1 MKGTK
6 VTNNRI
12 LFIIESM
19 ERFCGQEL
27 TILDTHDTYAK
38 IEVPEG
44 NDILLWELLKYLNN
58 LSWKRYGVK
67 KDSIEIEIDYDKPQK
82 VTWR

>member
-1 MKGTK
+1 MKGNK

-12 LFIIESM
+12 LFILESM

-27 TILDTHDTYAK
+27 TILDTHDTYVK
-38 IEVPEG
+38 IECPEG

-58 LSWKRYGVK
+58 LNWKRYGVK
-67 KDSIEIEIDYDKPQK
+67 KDSVEIDLNYEKAQK